1 MHENITRNSFLF
13 REKDVSD
20 LYREYWTLSG
30 IYELYLIYNEIKN
43 DIWSIIELHRRMKEE
58 KLNRDQVCKILKTTE
73 TLEHNNRI
81 LEDEQYRLKQSNKH
95 AAELFQHFTNLR
107 LEDNKIIEKN
117 DGVIRNQRL
126 EIETLQD
133 EKVRLQHTVVNF
145 MMDCLNNNIP
155 LPPSEKSNLQMQVHQ
170 PEPGLELKS

>member
-1 MHENITRNSFLF
+1 MSNTG
-13 REKDVSD
+13 
-20 LYREYWTLSG
+20 LSRA
-30 IYELYLIYNEIKN
+30 I
-43 DIWSIIELHRRMKEE
+43 SMQ
-58 KLNRDQVCKILKTTE
+58 LNCF
-73 TLEHNNRI
+73 
-81 LEDEQYRLKQSNKH
+81 S
-95 AAELFQHFTNLR
+95 TNLR

-126 EIETLQD
+126 EIESLQD

-170 PEPGLELKS
+170 PEPGLELKSQPQPQDTKRY